1 VAVGITAE
9 IKSRLPVADVVGE
22 TVQLRKAGTTLKGL
36 CPFHGEK
43 TPSFVVTPGRDTWHC
58 FGCGKGG
65 DIFSFVMERD
75 GLGFPEARRL
85 LAARAG
91 VEIDDRIS
99 REDARRARLHAVVEA
114 AVAFYHAVLMSSK
127 AGEPGLAYLRDRGF
141 TDDTIVKHQLG
152 WAPAGWDQ
160 LVTTLA
166 KRRDIGAGELIE
178 VGIARPR
185 QRGGGA
191 YDFFRERVLFPI
203 RDANGHAIGLGG
215 RVLPDAAGDGPKYLH
230 TGATPLFDKSRTLYL
245 VDRAK
250 SAIRKSGQA
259 VIVEGYTDALMAH
272 QAGYENVVASLGT
285 ALTPGQVALLIRYG
299 KARGD
304 GRGELSIALAYDVDA
319 AGEKAGTLGAAS
331 LEALIRQLARDD
343 SGVELDDV
351 RVVRLPPGKD
361 PDEVLRETPAA
372 WGDAI
377 RDAQPIVDHL
387 IDTHARAHDLRTP
400 GGRARFVE
408 AVLPTIRH
416 LPNPV
421 LRDAYLGR
429 VRQVSGVEEGTLR
442 EAARQQAAKEAADP
456 RHNGQSGSD
465 GANRLSVE
473 AILASPDTLRVADI
487 LRTIT
492 RSEAELLT
500 LTLLRDDA
508 HDRILDEIGPDRL
521 PTQLARELYR
531 AVVLARARDDHG
543 VRPRFDVTALLT
555 TLDPEIRA
563 LAEAVLKAADTERY
577 RRLPDREVSVAI
589 SQVVLELEEHDL
601 DERARF
607 NHDELAEAERGG
619 DRPSVDRL
627 LRERLLLNEQRRSL
641 DRRRAETRL
650 LAKPAV
656 AGR

>member
-1 VAVGITAE
+1 V
-9 IKSRLPVADVVGE
+9 
-22 TVQLRKAGTTLKGL
+22 
-36 CPFHGEK
+36 
-43 TPSFVVTPGRDTWHC
+43 
-58 FGCGKGG
+58 
-65 DIFSFVMERD
+65 
-75 GLGFPEARRL
+75 
-85 LAARAG
+85 
-91 VEIDDRIS
+91 
-99 REDARRARLHAVVEA
+99 
-114 AVAFYHAVLMSSK
+114 
-127 AGEPGLAYLRDRGF
+127 
-141 TDDTIVKHQLG
+141 
-152 WAPAGWDQ
+152 
-160 LVTTLA
+160 
-166 KRRDIGAGELIE
+166 
-178 VGIARPR
+178 
-185 QRGGGA
+185 
-191 YDFFRERVLFPI
+191 RVL
-203 RDANGHAIGLGG
+203 
-215 RVLPDAAGDGPKYLH
+215 
-230 TGATPLFDKSRTLYL
+230 
-245 VDRAK
+245 
-250 SAIRKSGQA
+250 
-259 VIVEGYTDALMAH
+259 
-272 QAGYENVVASLGT
+272 
-285 ALTPGQVALLIRYG
+285 
-299 KARGD
+299 
-304 GRGELSIALAYDVDA
+304 
-319 AGEKAGTLGAAS
+319 
-331 LEALIRQLARDD
+331 
-343 SGVELDDV
+343 
-351 RVVRLPPGKD
+351 RLPPGKD

-377 RDAQPIVDHL
+377 RDAQPNVDHL

-429 VRQVSGVEEGTLR
+429 LRQVSGVEEGTLR

>member
-1 VAVGITAE
+1 
-9 IKSRLPVADVVGE
+9 
-22 TVQLRKAGTTLKGL
+22 
-36 CPFHGEK
+36 
-43 TPSFVVTPGRDTWHC
+43 
-58 FGCGKGG
+58 
-65 DIFSFVMERD
+65 M
-75 GLGFPEARRL
+75 
-85 LAARAG
+85 
-91 VEIDDRIS
+91 
-99 REDARRARLHAVVEA
+99 
-114 AVAFYHAVLMSSK
+114 
-127 AGEPGLAYLRDRGF
+127 
-141 TDDTIVKHQLG
+141 KHQLG

-160 LVTTLA
+160 LVTKLGQ
-166 KRRDIGAGELIE
+166 RRDISPGELIE
-178 VGIARPR
+178 VGLARPR
-185 QRGGGA
+185 QRGSGA

-215 RVLPDAAGDGPKYLH
+215 RVLPDAAAERAGPKYLH

-272 QAGYENVVASLGT
+272 QAGFENVVASLGT

-343 SGVELDDV
+343 AGVELDDV
-351 RVVRLPPGKD
+351 RVVRLPEGKD

-377 RDAQPIVDHL
+377 RDARPIVDHL
-387 IDTHARAHDLRTP
+387 IDTYARVHDLRTP

-429 VRQVSGVEEGTLR
+429 LRQVSGVEESTLR

-456 RHNGQSGSD
+456 RQNGQNGHNGSD

-492 RSEAELLT
+492 RSEAELLP

-521 PTQLARELYR
+521 PTQLARELFR
-531 AVVLARARDDHG
+531 AVVLRGRAMSTASGRGSMSPRCSSRWTPRSARS
-543 VRPRFDVTALLT
+543 P
-555 TLDPEIRA
+555 
-563 LAEAVLKAADTERY
+563 
-577 RRLPDREVSVAI
+577 
-589 SQVVLELEEHDL
+589 
-601 DERARF
+601 
-607 NHDELAEAERGG
+607 
-619 DRPSVDRL
+619 RPS
-627 LRERLLLNEQRRSL
+627 
-641 DRRRAETRL
+641 
-650 LAKPAV
+650 
-656 AGR
+656 